1 MNQHAT
7 LLPEPLTIN
16 SPVSDE
22 QSALDRVEQILLKQC
37 LGAWTTEIAER
48 LSLAQ
53 NAERFA
59 EMPGTQL
66 DTMVQQLVRRL
77 QTEVA
82 LRLYPLIDSIG
93 LSGQRTSISLQLQR
107 GFAPRNLLA
116 MEDRDLRELIK
127 GEATQDHTH
136 YILDPERGRIDD
148 DD

>member
-1 MNQHAT
+1 M
-7 LLPEPLTIN
+7 
-16 SPVSDE
+16 V
-22 QSALDRVEQILLKQC
+22 VGQIDQ
-37 LGAWTTEIAER
+37 
-48 LSLAQ
+48 AQ

-66 DTMVQQLVRRL
+66 DTMVQQLVHRL

-82 LRLYPLIDSIG
+82 LHLYPLIDSIG
-93 LSGQRTSISLQLQR
+93 LGGQRTSISLQLQR